1 MLGVQSPRPFFGDV
15 MAIVQRFWTMLKS
28 NLNHLIG
35 KAEDPEKMLNQM
47 LLDMQEQLINAKRQV
62 AVAIADEKRLMKQ
75 YEDEKVKAKEWE
87 DKAMLA
93 INAGKDDL
101 AKAALDRKAE
111 HDKMANGFQ
120 TQWQSQKQAVE
131 QLKVALTGL
140 SAKIEDAKRKKN
152 LLIARAR
159 RAEAQKT
166 ITDTMSGMSNTSAI
180 DTIERMEQK
189 IDQMEAEA
197 QATTEMAHEI
207 ETDHLAA
214 QFEKLDVVGSDTA
227 LLALKQK
234 MGLKTAAPAD
244 SSNDNATELKKLE
257 AELEA
262 HATQKRS

>member
-1 MLGVQSPRPFFGDV
+1 

-62 AVAIADEKRLMKQ
+62 AVAIADEKRLFKQ
-75 YEDEKVKAKEWE
+75 YEDEKAKAQEWE
-87 DKAMLA
+87 QKAMLA
-93 INAGKDDL
+93 INASKDDL
-101 AKAALDRKAE
+101 AKAALERKAE

-131 QLKVALTGL
+131 QLKVALNNLT
-140 SAKIEDAKRKKN
+140 SKIEEAKRKKN

-166 ITDTMSGMSNTSAI
+166 ITDTMSGMSQTSAI

-197 QATTEMAHEI
+197 QATSEMAKEI

-214 QFEKLDVVGSDTA
+214 QFEKLDVVGSDAA

-234 MGLKTAAPAD
+234 MGMHVETTQAAPATGD
-244 SSNDNATELKKLE
+244 KAAELKKLE

-262 HATQKRS
+262 QVGQKRS

>member
-1 MLGVQSPRPFFGDV
+1 

-62 AVAIADEKRLMKQ
+62 AVAIADEKRLLKQ
-75 YEDEKVKAKEWE
+75 YEDETSKAKEWE

-93 INAGKDDL
+93 VRAGKDDL
-101 AKAALDRKAE
+101 AKQALERKSE
-111 HDKMANGFQ
+111 HEKMANGFEQ
-120 TQWQSQKQAVE
+120 QWQSQKQAVE
-131 QLKVALTGL
+131 QLKTALTGL
-140 SAKIEDAKRKKN
+140 NEKISEAKRKKN

-166 ITDTMSGMSNTSAI
+166 ITDTMSGISNTSAL
-180 DTIERMEQK
+180 DTLDRMEQK

-197 QATTEMAHEI
+197 QATSELAQEI
-207 ETDHLAA
+207 ETDALSSQIAQLNVVASDDALAA
-214 QFEKLDVVGSDTA
+214 
-227 LLALKQK
+227 LKEK
-234 MGLKTAAPAD
+234 MGVARPQSANTDDKEAL
-244 SSNDNATELKKLE
+244 ELKKLE

-262 HATQKRS
+262 HAHAPQKRS

>member
-1 MLGVQSPRPFFGDV
+1 

-62 AVAIADEKRLMKQ
+62 AVAIADEKRLLKQ
-75 YEDEKVKAKEWE
+75 YEDEKSKAKDWE
-87 DKAMLA
+87 EKAMLA
-93 INAGKDDL
+93 VKAGKDDL
-101 AKAALDRKAE
+101 ARQALERKGE
-111 HDKMANGFQ
+111 HDKLANGFEG
-120 TQWQSQKQAVE
+120 QWQSQKQAVE

-140 SAKIEDAKRKKN
+140 NSKIEDAKRKKN

-166 ITDTMSGMSNTSAI
+166 ITDTMSGMAKTSAL

-197 QATTEMAHEI
+197 QATTEMAKEI
-207 ETDHLAA
+207 ETDELAA
-214 QFEKLDVVGSDTA
+214 QFEKLDVVASDEA

-234 MGLKTAAPAD
+234 MGVAKAPVVSDQETA
-244 SSNDNATELKKLE
+244 ELKKIE

-262 HATQKRS
+262 HVPQKR